1 MNEIKDVQIFYKKLE
16 QSGTYIYTEFNFDT
30 VLKLNDLKQGW
41 YLFENCIFNCSSLMI
56 LNISNDVKLE
66 FRDCEFNCGVTIQ
79 NCSIEELTFKNTK
92 RLKYLILNNG
102 YGGVNEIGSFQFIND
117 YILEEKPRLS
127 TEFEFR
133 NLTILRVFSFENI
146 IHDFGSFVVSES
158 KFGQINGLSSYF
170 INSKISNVHFNK
182 NEFNSFVL
190 FVGTTFN
197 YLVEAKKQYAK
208 EFSIFYKCV
217 FNKVNFNEISII
229 GLLCFDNC
237 DFNETVWFEKI
248 KFIDKSNLNI
258 ISSRFDKYVLF
269 DNSSLFKLEILHT
282 HFERKVSFNK
292 LTVNN
297 FKIHQVSFLESA
309 YFDDLNMDK
318 IEAIENWDRKTLRA
332 IKRELINTH
341 NQIDYLRFKAYELEA
356 YKNEKGKSWK
366 DDFILSLNSFSSKNG
381 LDWIKALRFIFLTS
395 FINYLFYLISY
406 LISIKRV
413 VPNGFPIFL
422 EGFFVY
428 YLKFINPLMF
438 LKSPIEDAENYF
450 FPLLF
455 LLLGKILISYGIYQL
470 IQAFRKFGKNGD

>member
-1 MNEIKDVQIFYKKLE
+1 MNEIREKQTFDNLLDTRGSFKN
-16 QSGTYIYTEFNFDT
+16 TTFNFDT
-30 VLKLNDLKQGW
+30 DLKIINLRQGW
-41 YLFENCIFNCSSLMI
+41 YFFENCVFNCDCLYI
-56 LNISNDVKLE
+56 LNIDSDVKIE
-66 FRDCEFNCGVTIQ
+66 FRNCEFNCGVIIQ
-79 NCSIEELTFKNTK
+79 NSSIDELSFKNTTRIK
-92 RLKYLILNNG
+92 SLIINSG
-102 YGGVNEIGSFQFIND
+102 YGGINEIGSFQFIND
-117 YILEEKPRLS
+117 YNLKDKPRLS

-133 NLTILRVFSFENI
+133 NLTTLKVFSFENI
-146 IHDFGSFVVSES
+146 IHDFGSFVVTES

-170 INSKISNVHFNK
+170 TNSKISNAHFNK

-190 FVGTTFN
+190 FIGTTFN

-248 KFIDKSNLNI
+248 KFINKSNLNI
-258 ISSRFDKYVLF
+258 ISSRFNKYVLF
-269 DNSSLFKLEILHT
+269 DDSSLFKLEILHS
-282 HFERKVSFNK
+282 HFERKASFNK
-292 LTVNN
+292 LNVND

-309 YFDDLNMDK
+309 YFDDLNMYK

-356 YKNEKGKSWK
+356 YKKEKGKSWK
-366 DDFILSLNSFSSKNG
+366 DDFILNLNSFSSSNG
-381 LDWIKALRFIFLTS
+381 LDWVKALKFILLTS
-395 FINYLFYLISY
+395 FVSYLFYLISY
-406 LISIKRV
+406 LISIKSV
-413 VPNGFPIFL
+413 VSSEFPNTVEEFL
-422 EGFFVY
+422 VY

-438 LKSPIEDAENYF
+438 LKSPIEDAEKYF